1 VYIQNEYTKQVKQN
15 RSTAGSVK
23 KGIANT
29 VTEEGISGIEAQA
42 MMIAEVANA
51 MHEQN
56 AEQMKN
62 MMTTFKELLTS
73 VQPPTVPTD
82 GTKTKAPRK
91 PHQPLTECPN
101 CKKKH
106 ANHKKCW

>member
-1 VYIQNEYTKQVKQN
+1 MYIQNEYTKQVKQN